1 MPSGFTVLACR
12 LRFLDKNEGLS
23 KMEAQI
29 YLYFSVVLIKTPIFE
44 ANGLVLGSSN

>member
-23 KMEAQI
+23 KMKAQI
-29 YLYFSVVLIKTPIFE
+29 YLYFTALFE